1 MRRGVISIQM
11 LSWVLRAV
19 FLVSVLVVLLF
30 FIDAHINA
38 KITIFNAEAS
48 TLVTRVLY
56 HPQIMLHDV
65 ALQRVIPG
73 VVDVTGCKTLLDDAF
88 DQSIYYGSARKHI
101 AGKFIVTDGKN
112 EICGASFN
120 KKHFDFLDVQRQV
133 GGLFGAGIDVH
144 EVKIPVILFQDG
156 KRTNGFMAITILKEA

>member
-1 MRRGVISIQM
+1 MKRGVISIQM
-11 LSWVLRAV
+11 LSWALRAV

-56 HPQIMLHDV
+56 HPNIMVHDV
-65 ALQRVIPG
+65 ALQRVMPG
-73 VVDVTGCKTLLDDAF
+73 VVDVAACTTFTDDAF

-101 AGKFIVTDGKN
+101 AGKFVVSDGKQQL
-112 EICGASFN
+112 CRASFN
-120 KKHFDFLDVQRQV
+120 KKHFDFLEVQRQV
-133 GGLFGAGIDVH
+133 GGLFGAGIDEQV
-144 EVKIPVILFQDG
+144 VKIPVILLQNG
-156 KRTNGFMAITILKEA
+156 KRTNGFMEITILKEA